1 MKLDNNFWFASLSR
15 WPASHCVFFIICFE
29 CLKGCGLL
37 SGRDIDAPLWHH
49 RGPDHFL
56 VGRRW
61 RPDCFSLLT
70 SRCLLLRRSAAGW
83 QTGSTTWPGECVIW
97 LRAAGCLV
105 FVFVFWKTL
114 FNKRFPPLRT
124 FPLALD
130 VGGGKSHIAEHLSR
144 VEWCHSGG
152 GASFNSS
159 TIVVTLIIGCF
170 RKWWSASSWQTSL
183 RTIWWVSSCEDR
195 QSFPQVLSLV
205 SSLTLIQKLRL
216 SRFNLRVYLLIILMF
231 VSCEMVR
238 ALSCLFFVVVLMP
251 MQRLGF

>member
-1 MKLDNNFWFASLSR
+1 MPLCDITEGQTVFLSAEGGGR
-15 WPASHCVFFIICFE
+15 TVSHCWPAGVCCSA
-29 CLKGCGLL
+29 
-37 SGRDIDAPLWHH
+37 GRPP
-49 RGPDHFL
+49 G
-56 VGRRW
+56 GR
-61 RPDCFSLLT
+61 PG
-70 SRCLLLRRSAAGW
+70 LRRGQVSASHDWELLGVW
-83 QTGSTTWPGECVIW
+83 F
-97 LRAAGCLV
+97 

-114 FNKRFPPLRT
+114 FNKRFPLLRT

-170 RKWWSASSWQTSL
+170 RKWWSASSWRTSL

-195 QSFPQVLSLV
+195 QSFPRVLSLD

-216 SRFNLRVYLLIILMF
+216 SRFNLRVYLLIILF
-231 VSCEMVR
+231 ISCEMVW
-238 ALSCLFFVVVLMP
+238 ALSCLFFVVVQMP
-251 MQRLGF
+251 TRLL

>member
-49 RGPDHFL
+49 RGPDRFL
-56 VGRRW
+56 VVRRW

-83 QTGSTTWPGECVIW
+83 QTGSTTWPGECVTW

-114 FNKRFPPLRT
+114 LNNRFPLLRT

-159 TIVVTLIIGCF
+159 TVVVVTLIIGCF
-170 RKWWSASSWQTSL
+170 RKWWSASSWRTSL
-183 RTIWWVSSCEDR
+183 RTIWWVSSCEDH
-195 QSFPQVLSLV
+195 QSFPRVLSLD
-205 SSLTLIQKLRL
+205 SSLTLSQKLRL

-231 VSCEMVR
+231 VSCEMVW
-238 ALSCLFFVVVLMP
+238 ALSCLIIFFVQMP
-251 MQRLGF
+251 MRRL